1 MVREDLSHIEICALS
16 PFLVRF
22 GLSPSREAWRAS
34 FESKAAA
41 SYTIVAG
48 VLSAFIHPPPVP
60 RHTSL
65 CHATCIMYDGR
76 KGFVI
81 KAPSCTHHH
90 LLSHSLLIPL
100 SFFIRIGDQS
110 LVRAFSSFF
119 PEKKKFPG
127 LEASPQSCAELRSDS
142 PDLRARS

>member
-1 MVREDLSHIEICALS
+1 MKYSPEIPFFSDLPYLQLERL
-16 PFLVRF
+16 L
-22 GLSPSREAWRAS
+22 RAS
-34 FESKAAA
+34 FDSKAAA
-41 SYTIVAG
+41 AVSYSIVVVLVVLA
-48 VLSAFIHPPPVP
+48 VLSAFIHPAVP

-81 KAPSCTHHH
+81 KAPSCTHRRHL
-90 LLSHSLLIPL
+90 LLSHSPSSSP

-119 PEKKKFPG
+119 PEKKKLPG
-127 LEASPQSCAELRSDS
+127 LEDSPRSCAELRSDS